1 MRYGGA
7 LFPVSISHS
16 KPPNFLL
23 FRAITFL
30 NHTMPDFTDN
40 GASNFIKYGNDYYAS
55 SETNYISKIDP
66 VTLETLEKVTL
77 PVNLET
83 CELKTK
89 KDFASDLICF

>member
-1 MRYGGA
+1 
-7 LFPVSISHS
+7 
-16 KPPNFLL
+16 
-23 FRAITFL
+23 
-30 NHTMPDFTDN
+30 MPDFTDN
-40 GASNFIKYGNDYYAS
+40 GPSNFIKYGNDYYAT

-89 KDFASDLICF
+89 KDFASDLICFWNISHRWTTWSTCL